1 MRGSRDAEVT
11 LGIAGLVASSGSGPV
26 FVHSDPFRT
35 ARIVKPVRDRNAFLD
50 AHIDVLREA
59 ANGRDLWLPT
69 FNYDFPRT
77 HVFDVA
83 NSPSQLGPIPE
94 RFRVSAA
101 EWRTPVPIFPVA
113 GIGGQPGISWGDNTD
128 PFGDESIF
136 AELVRRDGVVLY
148 YGDTFHYNTLVHF
161 AERVAGGPVYRYDKT
176 FRGTVVLDDGASIE
190 GSLHYHVRPLGTGLD
205 YDWPRLLQEALDAG
219 VCQRLDEYPEILAAS
234 ASKLCE
240 LWVSAMKRDR
250 FALLDENTR
259 KWAEPAIEEI
269 GRRFVITDFESPEPA
284 GTSA

>member
-1 MRGSRDAEVT
+1 MTEQVSGVIAE
-11 LGIAGLVASSGSGPV
+11 LLASCGSGPV

-35 ARIVKPVRDRNAFLD
+35 ARIVKPVRDRELFLD
-50 AHIDVLREA
+50 AHVTVLRDA

-77 HVFDVA
+77 RVFDVA
-83 NSPSQLGPIPE
+83 NSESQLGPIPE
-94 RFRVSAA
+94 RFRTTVA

-113 GIGGQPGISWGDNTD
+113 GIGGQPEISWGENTD
-128 PFGDESIF
+128 PFGDRSIF

-161 AERVAGGPVYRYDKT
+161 AERVAGGPVYRYDKV
-176 FRGTVVLDDGASIE
+176 FRGRVIMPDGRAVD

-219 VCQRLDEYPEILAAS
+219 VCRRLDQYPEILAAS
-234 ASKLCE
+234 ASKLCD
-240 LWVSAMKRDR
+240 LWVSEMRRDR

-269 GRRFVITDFESPEPA
+269 GRRFVLTDFESPEPA